1 MPNRTLLKQFLL
13 FILGGLCL
21 SVSARSDTETVV
33 VVRVNGENIDKSVY
47 ERSREYLAKNLAGQ
61 FTGNKLKEELA
72 KREREVLKTL
82 IDERVLRQR
91 AGELGISPETE
102 VMKSLDQMRL
112 DNGLDNFE
120 SLERLFVAKGV
131 DPREFKNDLE
141 QQLLKERLLRMDA
154 DRRPKSSDRAIA
166 EGSTQEEVNRQLSD
180 PEPKERLTASNNVLH
195 DYIQKLRRS
204 SIIEVKHGFAD
215 TGVAYTKD
223 PNADV
228 LIAARVGDML
238 KIRMLLADGANPN
251 AVAANG
257 YSALMHA
264 AEMGHKDLVETLL
277 AADAQPN
284 AKNHSGDTALLLATV
299 EGYKDIVKVLLTNNA
314 DANVHDGDGVTPLI
328 YASANCSTEI
338 VSSLLE
344 RKTDVNSGGQDREN
358 SLDRS
363 HG

>member
-1 MPNRTLLKQFLL
+1 
-13 FILGGLCL
+13 
-21 SVSARSDTETVV
+21 
-33 VVRVNGENIDKSVY
+33 
-47 ERSREYLAKNLAGQ
+47 
-61 FTGNKLKEELA
+61 
-72 KREREVLKTL
+72 
-82 IDERVLRQR
+82 
-91 AGELGISPETE
+91 
-102 VMKSLDQMRL
+102 MRL

-180 PEPKERLTASNNVLH
+180 PERKERLTASNNVLH

-204 SIIEVKHGFAD
+204 SIIEVKHGFTD

-277 AADAQPN
+277 SCGCP
-284 AKNHSGDTALLLATV
+284 AKCQESFG
-299 EGYKDIVKVLLTNNA
+299 
-314 DANVHDGDGVTPLI
+314 
-328 YASANCSTEI
+328 
-338 VSSLLE
+338 
-344 RKTDVNSGGQDREN
+344 
-358 SLDRS
+358 
-363 HG
+363 